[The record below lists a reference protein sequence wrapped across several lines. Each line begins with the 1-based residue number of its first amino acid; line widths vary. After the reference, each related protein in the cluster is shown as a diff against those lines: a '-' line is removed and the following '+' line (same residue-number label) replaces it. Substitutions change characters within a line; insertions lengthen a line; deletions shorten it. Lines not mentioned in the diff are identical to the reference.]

1 MYAYLQQCFEK
12 GLLGGAPAAEMT
24 VNMSTKRTTTP
35 RNIQGL
41 REAWLLQPC
50 IYRRLLRA
58 MESEFHRVHVRS
70 RGCAGSA
77 HINVVRQGAAHG
89 DPTLRTNFILISSSH
104 ARLRRV
110 KSLQRC

>member
-24 VNMSTKRTTTP
+24 VNVSTKRTTTP

-41 REAWLLQPC
+41 RGVWLLQPC

-58 MESEFHRVHVRS
+58 MESEFHRVHVRYAHS
-70 RGCAGSA
+70 GVQAARISMLCAKA
-77 HINVVRQGAAHG
+77 RHTVIRQ
-89 DPTLRTNFILISSSH
+89 
-104 ARLRRV
+104 
-110 KSLQRC
+110 